1 MKVRSRL
8 LLGFGGVVLLLLAP
22 TLFAASRLAELRH
35 LAVEGR
41 SGQAEAVAN
50 LGRMQ
55 ALASDLD
62 RLERSLVVTSDSA
75 LGAAA
80 HSAVDSLVATYER
93 LRASSYGEQAETLGP
108 VVRTVDSLAAEVA
121 GHVEADRLGDA
132 TTTLGS
138 MMGAFARMDERTAD
152 VARSID
158 AMAREDFL
166 RAERMSASARSRTLL
181 FLLLSVLIGG
191 SVVLWTTHAFTTPL
205 QRLRRAMA
213 RVADGSFET
222 PDHLPY
228 ARTDEI
234 GELSRSFRTMTRRL
248 EELDRTKAEFLGMA
262 SHELK
267 TPLNVIAAYAELIE
281 DGLEDGISER
291 HRSMISAVSEQAD
304 IMAKRVSR
312 LMDIS
317 RLDAGT
323 YELAPEPVRIEDLAT
338 GVLRMFERVAQEQ
351 GVDLRVDVGES
362 APESVVVDVDVIRDE
377 VLGNLVANAL
387 RFTPPGGRITVEAT
401 GCEGG
406 VHLTVADT
414 GPGIPEEHRPFIF
427 EKHYTSDRTQAVG
440 SGLGLAIAKEMVEL
454 HGGSI
459 RLEEPPD
466 GTGARFRVALP
477 SRGAEGD
484 LEIPMVA
491 GSPGAQRPI
500 SGRTSP

>member
-1 MKVRSRL
+1 MSVRARL
-8 LLGFGGVVLLLLAP
+8 LLGFGGVVVLLLVP
-22 TLFAASRLAELRH
+22 SLFAASRLAQLRH

-41 SGQAEAVAN
+41 SGQAAAVAN

-55 ALASDLD
+55 ALVSDLD
-62 RLERSLVVTSDSA
+62 RLERSLVATSDSA
-75 LGAAA
+75 LGEAARI
-80 HSAVDSLVATYER
+80 AVDSLVTTYER
-93 LRASSYGEQAETLGP
+93 LRGSSYGEQAEPLAP
-108 VVRTVDSLAAEVA
+108 VVQAVDSLSAAVA
-121 GHVEADRLGDA
+121 GHVQADRLDEATAALASMFDAFAHMEDA
-132 TTTLGS
+132 TAG
-138 MMGAFARMDERTAD
+138 

-158 AMAREDFL
+158 AMAREDFS
-166 RAERMSASARSRTLL
+166 RAERLSESARSRTLL
-181 FLLLSVLIGG
+181 VLFLSVLLGG
-191 SVVLWTTHAFTTPL
+191 SVVLWTTHALTTPL
-205 QRLRRAMA
+205 FRLRRAMA

-228 ARTDEI
+228 DREDEI
-234 GELSRSFRTMTRRL
+234 GELSRSFRTMTGRL

-281 DGLEDGISER
+281 DGLGDEVSDH
-291 HRSMISAVSEQAD
+291 HRNMITAVSEQAD

-338 GVLRMFERVAQEQ
+338 GVVRMFEQVGKDA
-351 GVDLRVDVGES
+351 GVDLQVHVDDS
-362 APESVVVDVDVIRDE
+362 SPESVLLDVDVIRDE

-387 RFTPPGGRITVEAT
+387 RFTPPGGRITVEVA

-406 VHLTVADT
+406 VHFRVTDS
-414 GPGIPEEHRPFIF
+414 GPGIPEEHRPYIF

-459 RLEEPPD
+459 RLEETPD
-466 GTGARFRVALP
+466 GRGARFRVALP
-477 SRGAEGD
+477 LRATPAALEVPMVPRSNGAERSA
-484 LEIPMVA
+484 EQV
-491 GSPGAQRPI
+491 
-500 SGRTSP
+500 